1 MSQILSE
8 LLATD
13 RVIQINGVNLFVLQN
28 INPNR
33 RNVICNSIKFEN
45 YIKENN
51 LSMKNPEHIILA
63 TKLIVNNY
71 FDDLELVKI
80 VGYY

>member
-1 MSQILSE
+1 MSCISSE
-8 LLATD
+8 LLETD

-45 YIKENN
+45 YIKKNN
-51 LSMKNPEHIILA
+51 LSMENPEHIILA
-63 TKLIVNNY
+63 TKLIENNY